1 MKDSVLRL
9 IQLQKGVKEFKAEGN
24 NQKTHLTPLQN
35 SHADS
40 AAITEK
46 HTYVA
51 WKKDHKEKQYLYA
64 I

>member
-9 IQLQKGVKEFKAEGN
+9 ILLQKGVKEFKAEGN
-24 NQKTHLTPLQN
+24 NQETHLTPLQY

-51 WKKDHKEKQYLYA
+51 
-64 I
+64 